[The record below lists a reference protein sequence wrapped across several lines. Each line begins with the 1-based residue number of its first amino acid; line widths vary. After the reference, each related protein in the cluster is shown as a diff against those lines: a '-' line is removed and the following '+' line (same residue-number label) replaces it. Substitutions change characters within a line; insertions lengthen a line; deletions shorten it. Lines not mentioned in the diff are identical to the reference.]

1 MIHLAG
7 LKETFLDF
15 PNSEDIA
22 VILFTYGCSHNC
34 MGCQSPSL
42 QDPFGG
48 EVFSKEELLNLILD
62 RCKGNAT
69 NKIVFS
75 GGDPLYHTQGS
86 REQMEDLLWI
96 VDYLERNGYECC
108 IYTGYT
114 YEQVKSF
121 YPRKL
126 LGPKFFKCGRYMESL
141 KDKGMG
147 KYEDSFIL
155 ASTNQRFLVRIED
168 TQNYQSSESHIIHI

>member
-1 MIHLAG
+1 
-7 LKETFLDF
+7 
-15 PNSEDIA
+15 
-22 VILFTYGCSHNC
+22 
-34 MGCQSPSL
+34 
-42 QDPFGG
+42 
-48 EVFSKEELLNLILD
+48 
-62 RCKGNAT
+62 
-69 NKIVFS
+69 
-75 GGDPLYHTQGS
+75 
-86 REQMEDLLWI
+86 MEDLLWI

-121 YPRKL
+121 YPREL